1 MYLHIYLTYIFC
13 ANGANLT
20 AEMGSEGSIAWPEWE
35 RWHFHV
41 KISKV
46 PPKMVPTHHHHQL
59 FHLSPSHQNLFSWQ
73 GLKNLRPFGYFRVMN
88 EPWDAQC
95 MKCLIFLGNSLPSW
109 AAAAV
114 QRVDYRPCRA
124 SASAAAVIS
133 HTHEYK
139 KAKRFQKILCR
150 AVVTYK
156 RRPLTSNCKSSSI
169 VVFIH
174 T

>member
-20 AEMGSEGSIAWPEWE
+20 AEMCSEGSIAWPEWE
-35 RWHFHV
+35 RWHFHE

-95 MKCLIFLGNSLPSW
+95 MKCLIFLGNS
-109 AAAAV
+109 AAELSKGLITGPAA
-114 QRVDYRPCRA
+114 RGGH
-124 SASAAAVIS
+124 

>member
-1 MYLHIYLTYIFC
+1 MNCIVYLHIIYLTYIFC

-35 RWHFHV
+35 RWHFHE

-124 SASAAAVIS
+124 HRRSS
-133 HTHEYK
+133 HTRIQ

-156 RRPLTSNCKSSSI
+156 RLTSNCKDI
-169 VVFIH
+169 ILVFAH
-174 T
+174 RY

>member
-35 RWHFHV
+35 RWHFHE

-46 PPKMVPTHHHHQL
+46 PPPKMVPP
-59 FHLSPSHQNLFSWQ
+59 PSTFPLEPFSSKLVFLTGLEKSSSIWLFSSNEWAL
-73 GLKNLRPFGYFRVMN
+73 GRAMHEMSYFPRKF
-88 EPWDAQC
+88 PPQLSCCCCPKGWLQA
-95 MKCLIFLGNSLPSW
+95 LP
-109 AAAAV
+109 
-114 QRVDYRPCRA
+114 RIRGGGH
-124 SASAAAVIS
+124 

-174 T
+174 TS

>member
-1 MYLHIYLTYIFC
+1 MNCIVVLTYIPNLHFF

-20 AEMGSEGSIAWPEWE
+20 AEICSEGSIAWPEWE
-35 RWHFHV
+35 RWHFHE

-46 PPKMVPTHHHHQL
+46 PPKMVPTHHHHKL

-109 AAAAV
+109 AAAAAV

-124 SASAAAVIS
+124 HRRRRSS
-133 HTHEYK
+133 HT
-139 KAKRFQKILCR
+139 RIQK
-150 AVVTYK
+150 
-156 RRPLTSNCKSSSI
+156 S
-169 VVFIH
+169 
-174 T
+174 

>member
-1 MYLHIYLTYIFC
+1 MNCIVVLTYIPNLHFF

-20 AEMGSEGSIAWPEWE
+20 AEMCSEGSIAWPEWE
-35 RWHFHV
+35 RWHFHE

-95 MKCLIFLGNSLPSW
+95 MKCLIFLGNS
-109 AAAAV
+109 AAELSKGLITGPAA
-114 QRVDYRPCRA
+114 CG
-124 SASAAAVIS
+124 SAVIT
-133 HTHEYK
+133 HTRIQ
-139 KAKRFQKILCR
+139 KRLKDSRKYVGL
-150 AVVTYK
+150 
-156 RRPLTSNCKSSSI
+156 L
-169 VVFIH
+169 
-174 T
+174 